1 MQIQKRLE
9 SMLTELLAVEAEARE
24 IVEKSEKEARDIREK
39 TRKEVQKIIE
49 SARLREEQEINQAL
63 ENARNQAEMVRKNIM
78 DHVDKEIQHWEELYQ
93 KNQGNAIKFI
103 LDSISQ

>member
-9 SMLTELLAVEAEARE
+9 SMLTALLAVEAEARE

-39 TRKEVQKIIE
+39 TRREVQKIIE

-63 ENARNQAEMVRKNIM
+63 ENARNQAEMVKKSIM
-78 DHVDKEIQHWEELYQ
+78 DQANKEIQRWEELYQ
-93 KNQGNAIKFI
+93 KNREKAIKFI
-103 LDSISQ
+103 FDSIL